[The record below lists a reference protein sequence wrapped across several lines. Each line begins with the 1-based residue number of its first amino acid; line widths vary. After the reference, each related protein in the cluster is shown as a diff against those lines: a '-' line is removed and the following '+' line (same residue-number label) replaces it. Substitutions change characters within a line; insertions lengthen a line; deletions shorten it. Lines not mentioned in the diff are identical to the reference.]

1 MIPVKGYKDCFVG
14 VLGLGLTGI
23 ATAKALKG
31 GGAFPL
37 SWDDK
42 QSVREEAEKFGIDI
56 YDLNNDTILSKVSV
70 LIVSPGIP
78 HLYPKPHL
86 IVAKALKKGIV
97 IDNDISLFFRS
108 FALESWSQFQ
118 VIPKVVCVT
127 GSNGKSTTTS
137 LIEHIL
143 SENEVPV
150 ESGGNIGKAVLDLKP
165 GIEGEVKVL
174 EISSYQAELA
184 RSLQPDLAVFL
195 NFSPDHSE
203 RHGGKGGYFAAKS
216 RLFTMGGPDKC
227 IIGVDEIEGLFLS
240 NVIREQFLN
249 AEPVI
254 SFSVDS
260 NLKGSGWTIFV
271 NKGFL
276 VEWRN
281 GRQVASI
288 DLREKINIYGK
299 HNYQNI
305 CAAFACCR
313 SLGLSPKKIEA
324 TLNSFK
330 GLPHRSQI
338 IGKKGGVL
346 FVNDS
351 KATNCAAAAKSLE
364 SFENIHWIVGGKEK
378 YPGIESL
385 IPINERVKK
394 IYLIGS
400 SEESFSM
407 KLGEIDHVKCQS
419 LGKAVKEAFKHSKSG
434 DTILLAPAC
443 SSFDQFRSFE
453 ERGNTFIELF
463 EKI

>member
-14 VLGLGLTGI
+14 VLGLGMTGI
-23 ATAKALKG
+23 ATARALES

-37 SWDDK
+37 SWDDD
-42 QSVREEAEKFGIDI
+42 QSVREKAEKSGIDI
-56 YDLNNDTILSKVSV
+56 FDLNSDIILSKVSV

-78 HLYPKPHL
+78 HLYPEPHS
-86 IVAKALKKGIV
+86 IIFKALKRGIV

-118 VIPKVVCVT
+118 VVPKVVCVT

-143 SENEVPV
+143 LENHIPV

-195 NFSPDHSE
+195 NFSQDHSE
-203 RHGGKGGYFAAKS
+203 RHGGKGGYLAAKS

-227 IIGVDEIEGLFLS
+227 VIGVDETEGLFLS
-240 NVIREQFLN
+240 NVIREQLLN

-254 SFSVDS
+254 LFSVNS
-260 NLKGSGWTIFV
+260 ILKGSSWNIFV

-281 GRQVASI
+281 GRQVTSI
-288 DLREKINIYGK
+288 DLRKKINFPGN

-305 CAAFACCR
+305 CAAYACCR

-324 TLNSFK
+324 TLKSFK
-330 GLPHRSQI
+330 GLPHRLQI
-338 IGKKGGVL
+338 IGRKRGIL

-351 KATNCAAAAKSLE
+351 KATNCSAAAKSLE
-364 SFENIHWIVGGKEK
+364 SFQNIHWIVGGKEK

-385 IPINERVKK
+385 IPINERVKM

-400 SEESFSM
+400 SEKSFSK
-407 KLGEIDHVKCQS
+407 KLGEIKHIKCQT
-419 LGKAVKEAFKHSKSG
+419 LAKAVEAAFKNSETG

-453 ERGNTFIELF
+453 ERGNKFIELF

>member
-14 VLGLGLTGI
+14 VLGLGLTGV
-23 ATAKALKG
+23 ATAKALKS

-37 SWDDK
+37 SWDDE
-42 QSVREEAEKFGIDI
+42 QSVRQLAKKSGIDI
-56 YDLNNDTILSKVSV
+56 FDLNKDSILSKISV

-78 HLYPKPHL
+78 HLYPEPHP
-86 IVAKALKKGIV
+86 IVVKALEKGIA

-108 FALESWSQFQ
+108 FALASWSQFQ
-118 VIPKVVCVT
+118 VVPRVICVT

-143 SENEVPV
+143 LGNSVPV
-150 ESGGNIGKAVLDLKP
+150 ESGGNIGKAALDLKP

-195 NFSPDHSE
+195 NFSADHSE

-216 RLFTMGGPDKC
+216 RLFTMGGPDRY

-254 SFSVDS
+254 AFSVDS
-260 NLKGSGWTIFV
+260 ILKGSGWTIFIH
-271 NKGFL
+271 KGFL

-288 DLREKINIYGK
+288 DLREKINFSGK

-324 TLNSFK
+324 TLSSFR
-330 GLPHRSQI
+330 GLPHRSQV
-338 IGKKGGVL
+338 IGKKKGVL

-351 KATNCAAAAKSLE
+351 KATNSAAAAKSLQ
-364 SFENIHWIVGGKEK
+364 SFQNIHWIVGGTEK
-378 YPGIESL
+378 HPGIKSL
-385 IPINERVKK
+385 IPINQSVKK

-407 KLGEIDHVKCQS
+407 QLGDIDHMKCQS
-419 LGKAVKEAFKHSKSG
+419 LAKAVKEAFENSESG

-453 ERGNTFIELF
+453 DRGNSFIELF